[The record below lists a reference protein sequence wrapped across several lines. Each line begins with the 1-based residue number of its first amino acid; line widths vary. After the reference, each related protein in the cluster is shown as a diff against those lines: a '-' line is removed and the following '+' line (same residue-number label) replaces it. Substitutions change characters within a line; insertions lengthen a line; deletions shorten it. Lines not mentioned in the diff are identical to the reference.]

1 LEIEIENDRKRT
13 QMPRHQRVSRNGRL
27 VSRTLMTSAEN
38 RSAIESALALRKLD
52 SLAFCYV
59 DLALF
64 LRVLQRWQ
72 GAIQLFAYLW
82 QWRAAGA
89 AWRLHTQRKFQL
101 FHHLTYE
108 NDWMGTPIGALLPI
122 PYVRGP
128 CGGAHRIPQSF
139 AQSYPL
145 CGRLFEACRRVGQR
159 LCRHDPVFLLS
170 QQRAARIIVENQESL
185 DALPRRWRDKSEI
198 LSINGVA
205 REDFQIARRPALAAQ
220 QRFRVPSAG
229 RPVRIKSFDL
239 AIRAFRNFVDQC
251 SAAERE
257 QVRLE
262 IIGRG
267 PEGDRLCRVAA
278 GVGVRGYVR
287 ICDWMARDDLLRE
300 MASSEVFLFPSV
312 RDGGGLLVVEAMA
325 AGLPVVCLD
334 LGGPGLHVPPH
345 RPRPRPVVRG
355 IRPGC
360 L

>member
-1 LEIEIENDRKRT
+1 
-13 QMPRHQRVSRNGRL
+13 
-27 VSRTLMTSAEN
+27 MTSAEN